1 MTARLLSI
9 VWRQARS
16 YELSFEIDGQLRTCT
31 CCVIEVR
38 GIPLVQMEPNFLDEL
53 GGRPR
58 LVAAMVVAVD
68 RFNQPNESPGSS
80 EADDDRD
87 AP

>member
-1 MTARLLSI
+1 
-9 VWRQARS
+9 
-16 YELSFEIDGQLRTCT
+16 
-31 CCVIEVR
+31 
-38 GIPLVQMEPNFLDEL
+38 MEPNFLDEL